1 MNRKLSTLFL
11 LLILCFFTLSVT
23 AQSKAEIEK
32 EINEMM
38 QVYNVP
44 GLSVAIVKDRKVILN
59 KGFGLS
65 NIEKKTPFDKNTVGR
80 LASATKFLTG
90 LVFLK
95 MAEKGIINLN
105 DPLRKYVHDI
115 PKDWEEIPL
124 WRLMNHTSG
133 IPSTENT
140 PFDKMT
146 DDEQR
151 TFTERKIFELINKS
165 PLDYKPGE
173 KWRYQQTA
181 FAIMAM
187 IITEKIGKSWREVVS
202 ETILKPAGMNSTI
215 HNELAQYTPD
225 TTPKNYEFTNGKMS
239 NQTYFYVLAQST
251 GAGYD
256 STAEDMTKMFLALNQ
271 DRITTLKFLENEVFV
286 KERMSPLGENSSYSI
301 STEIRPFGKFLT
313 IGHSG
318 GPDIANIRY
327 SPDQKIGV
335 AVLANRSSSG
345 ISEELTNRI
354 FRRILLKI
362 PFDKQQQSIVYAV
375 RKLAAKSSFE
385 GIAQFFDKADKTK
398 YDFTNAESKFN
409 ALGYT
414 FLNENRIEDAIK
426 IFRLNVNAFPNSANA
441 YDSLGEVYMISVNNK
456 LAVENYKKSLELN
469 PKNDNAKQ
477 MLEKLEKIKP

>member
-1 MNRKLSTLFL
+1 MNQKLSILFFL
-11 LLILCFFTLSVT
+11 LFFTFSAT
-23 AQSKAEIEK
+23 AQTKSEIEK
-32 EINEMM
+32 EIKELM

-95 MAEKGIINLN
+95 MAEKGVINLN
-105 DPLRKYVHDI
+105 DPLKKYVRDI
-115 PKDWEEIPL
+115 PKDWEEIPI

-140 PFDKMT
+140 PFDKMSEN
-146 DDEQR
+146 EQR

-181 FAIMAM
+181 FAIVAM
-187 IITEKIGKSWREVVS
+187 IIAEKLGKSWHEIVS
-202 ETILKPAGMNSTI
+202 ETILKPSGMNSTN
-215 HNELAQYTPD
+215 HNELARYTPD
-225 TTPKNYEFTNGKMS
+225 TAPKNYEFTNGKMS

-286 KERMSPLGENSSYSI
+286 KERMYPLSETSSYSI
-301 STEIRPFGKFLT
+301 STEIRPFGKYLT

-327 SPDQKIGV
+327 SPDQKFGV
-335 AVLANRSSSG
+335 AVLANRSTSG
-345 ISEELTNRI
+345 ISEDLTNRI
-354 FRRILLKI
+354 FRRILLNI
-362 PFDKQQQSIVYAV
+362 PFDKQQQSIIYAV
-375 RKLAAKSSFE
+375 RRLADKKSFE
-385 GIAQFFDKADKTK
+385 EIAKFFDKADKVK
-398 YDFTNAESKFN
+398 YDFTNAEYGFN
-409 ALGYT
+409 VLGYT
-414 FLNENRIEDAIK
+414 FVNENRIEDATK
-426 IFRLNVNAFPNSANA
+426 VFRLNVYAFPNSANA
-441 YDSLGEVYMISVNNK
+441 YDSLGEVYMTK
-456 LAVENYKKSLELN
+456 GDKELAIKYYKKSLELD
-469 PKNDNAKQ
+469 PRNDNAKQ
-477 MLEKLEKIKP
+477 MIEKMEKANP